1 MNSNP
6 SPTPT
11 GPRLRPRALIVD
23 DEASVRE
30 VLTLFFQE
38 EGYDVGQAAD
48 GDIALELFRHGSWDV
63 VFTDRMMPRMSGDRL
78 AEEIRKI
85 APDIPIVLVT
95 AYADL
100 TPETAPEHTPFDM
113 VVRKPFTRETLR
125 AALGSVSVQKRQP
138 APRALSPM
146 AKALRA
152 RV

>member
-48 GDIALELFRHGSWDV
+48 GDIALELFRQAHGMITLI
-63 VFTDRMMPRMSGDRL
+63 FTDGGGRG
-78 AEEIRKI
+78 
-85 APDIPIVLVT
+85 
-95 AYADL
+95 
-100 TPETAPEHTPFDM
+100 
-113 VVRKPFTRETLR
+113 
-125 AALGSVSVQKRQP
+125 
-138 APRALSPM
+138 
-146 AKALRA
+146 
-152 RV
+152 